1 MFGPNADYG
10 TRKPPGTRA
19 FSPAELAK
27 YNGIDAAQP
36 VYLALK
42 GVVYDVSSA
51 RNMYSPGSGYSA
63 FAGKTSRFC
72 IACGAGG
79 MKLCQI
85 PAASDFNANISF
97 NGQDASR
104 ALGMSSLKAEDCV
117 ADYSTLNAEQMET
130 LDKWVAFYQKK
141 YDIVG
146 TVKL

>member
-63 FAGKTSRFC
+63 FAG
-72 IACGAGG
+72 
-79 MKLCQI
+79 KLCQI

-146 TVKL
+146 T